1 MTGTIDEG
9 NVSKEMHFAAAA
21 RTFAGGIG
29 FFVRGVGFI
38 AAWTGTG
45 FIVAFI
51 NLSLE
56 KKHPFYIYFFGVILE
71 GRVPLRLR
79 SPV

>member
-38 AAWTGTG
+38 AAWTGTR

-51 NLSLE
+51 DLSLE
-56 KKHPFYIYFFGVILE
+56 KKSFLCIF
-71 GRVPLRLR
+71 LR
-79 SPV
+79 SYSGGEGTFAFA